1 MKDQQ
6 EAERK
11 KMASQEIQKALEA
24 QTQVIAEKQ
33 ESVRNDLAKVEP
45 AVLDAQQGMKCSV
58 LIALMVVGQPLQVTI
73 HPMLRDRCPVC
84 L

>member
-11 KMASQEIQKALEA
+11 KMASQEIQQALEA
-24 QTQVIAEKQ
+24 QTMVIAEKQ

-45 AVLDAQQGMKCSV
+45 AVLEAQQGRKVSIAVMSCADLYCAASEV
-58 LIALMVVGQPLQVTI
+58 LRRADS
-73 HPMLRDRCPVC
+73 RK
-84 L
+84 